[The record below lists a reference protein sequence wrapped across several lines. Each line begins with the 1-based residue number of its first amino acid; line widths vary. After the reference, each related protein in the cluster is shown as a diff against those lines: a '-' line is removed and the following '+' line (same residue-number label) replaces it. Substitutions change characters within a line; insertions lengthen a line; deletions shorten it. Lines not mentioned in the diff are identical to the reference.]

1 MSHNKNRIQ
10 LKCLQANSMWLKN
23 NKTKHMK
30 AVIIEDEEIIANVLL
45 SKIKKVAPDIDVVT
59 ILPSLKTA
67 RRWFGENAEPDLLF
81 MDIQLSDGVSFD
93 IFNHFSLTCPVI
105 FTTAYDEYAIRAFK
119 VNGVDYLLKP
129 VNETDL
135 AAAID
140 KCRKLVDNKE
150 TAPADITAL
159 IKSLANPDA
168 ASKYKEK
175 FIVNIRNQWMPV
187 NTKDIACFSKE
198 VLNYI
203 YLFNGERYMI
213 DYVTLEEV
221 EELLD
226 PKIFYRANRQYIINI
241 DAIQTVKPVEN
252 SKLIIRLKEPNQ
264 KLEID
269 MSRLKSPEF
278 KKWMDR

>member
-1 MSHNKNRIQ
+1 
-10 LKCLQANSMWLKN
+10 
-23 NKTKHMK
+23 MK
-30 AVIIEDEEIIANVLL
+30 AIIIEDEEIIANVLL
-45 SKIKKVAPDIDVVT
+45 NKIQKVATDVNVVT

-67 RRWFGENAEPDLLF
+67 RKWLGENAEPDIMF
-81 MDIQLSDGVSFD
+81 MDVQLSDGVSFD
-93 IFNHFSLTCPVI
+93 IFNDFSLKCPVI
-105 FTTAYDEYAIRAFK
+105 FTTAYDEYAIRAFR
-119 VNGVDYLLKP
+119 VNGIDYLLKP
-129 VNETDL
+129 VKETEL
-135 AAAID
+135 TAAID
-140 KCRKLVDNKE
+140 KCRKLADNKE
-150 TAPADITAL
+150 TPPADIQSL
-159 IKSLANPDA
+159 IRSLTNPSS

-175 FIVNIRNQWMPV
+175 FIINIRNQWMPV

-203 YLFNGERYMI
+203 YLFNGEKYMI

-226 PKIFYRANRQYIINI
+226 PKQFYRANRQFIINI

-252 SKLIIRLKEPNQ
+252 SKLIIRLKEPNH
-264 KLEID
+264 KLDID

>member
-1 MSHNKNRIQ
+1 
-10 LKCLQANSMWLKN
+10 
-23 NKTKHMK
+23 MK

-45 SKIKKVAPDIDVVT
+45 SKIKKVATDVDVVT

-93 IFNHFSLTCPVI
+93 IFNDFSLKCPVI

-129 VNETDL
+129 INETEL
-135 AAAID
+135 ATAID
-140 KCRKLVDNKE
+140 KCRKQVDKLDA
-150 TAPADITAL
+150 APADITAL

-175 FIVNIRNQWMPV
+175 FIVNIRNQWMPI

-221 EELLD
+221 EELLN
-226 PKIFYRANRQYIINI
+226 PKQFYRASRQFIINM

-252 SKLIIRLKEPNQ
+252 SKLIVRLKEPNQ

-269 MSRLKSPEF
+269 MSRLKTPEF

>member
-1 MSHNKNRIQ
+1 
-10 LKCLQANSMWLKN
+10 
-23 NKTKHMK
+23 MK
-30 AVIIEDEEIIANVLL
+30 AVIIEDEDIIASVLEN
-45 SKIKKVAPDIDVVT
+45 KIKKVAPDVQVVDR
-59 ILPSLKTA
+59 LGSLKTA
-67 RRWFGENAEPDLLF
+67 RRWLGENAEPDLMF

-93 IFNHFSLTCPVI
+93 IFNDFQLKCPVI

-129 VNETDL
+129 VKDAELIT
-135 AAAID
+135 AID
-140 KCRKLVDNKE
+140 KCRKLIEANEKP
-150 TAPADITAL
+150 PADIAELIRSLSNPSGAL
-159 IKSLANPDA
+159 
-168 ASKYKEK
+168 KYKEK
-175 FIVNIRNQWMPV
+175 FIVNVRNQWMPV
-187 NTKDIACFSKE
+187 NTNDIACFCKE

-203 YLFNGERYMI
+203 YLFNGEKYMI

-226 PKIFYRANRQYIINI
+226 PKQFYRANRQFIINI
-241 DAIQTVKPVEN
+241 DAIQSVKPVEN
-252 SKLIIRLKEPNQ
+252 SKLIIHLKEPNH

>member
-1 MSHNKNRIQ
+1 
-10 LKCLQANSMWLKN
+10 
-23 NKTKHMK
+23 MK
-30 AVIIEDEEIIANVLL
+30 AVIIEDEEIIASVLQN
-45 SKIKKVAPDIDVVT
+45 KIRKVASDVDV
-59 ILPSLKTA
+59 INVLPSLKVA
-67 RRWFGENAEPDLLF
+67 RKWLGENAEPDLMF

-93 IFNHFSLTCPVI
+93 IFNDFNLSCPII
-105 FTTAYDEYAIRAFK
+105 FTTAYDEYAIRAFR

-129 VNETDL
+129 VKETEL
-135 AAAID
+135 AAAIA
-140 KCRKLVDNKE
+140 KCRKFSTRE
-150 TAPADITAL
+150 MPPADISSL
-159 IKSLANPDA
+159 IKSLTNPA
-168 ASKYKEK
+168 SSSKYKEK
-175 FIVNIRNQWMPV
+175 FIVNIRNQWMLV

-203 YLFNGERYMI
+203 YLFSGEKYII
-213 DYVTLEEV
+213 DYVSLEEV

-226 PKIFYRANRQYIINI
+226 PKQFYRANRQFIINI

-252 SKLIIRLKEPNQ
+252 SKLLIKLKDPNQ

>member
-1 MSHNKNRIQ
+1 
-10 LKCLQANSMWLKN
+10 
-23 NKTKHMK
+23 MK
-30 AVIIEDEEIIANVLL
+30 AVIIEDEEIIANVLKN
-45 SKIKKVAPDIDVVT
+45 KIAKLAEEVEVVAV
-59 ILPSLKTA
+59 LPSLKTA
-67 RRWFGENAEPDLLF
+67 RRWFAENAEPDLMF
-81 MDIQLSDGVSFD
+81 MDIQLSDGVSFEL
-93 IFNHFSLTCPVI
+93 FNDFTLKCPVI
-105 FTTAYDEYAIRAFK
+105 FITAYDEYAIRAFK

-129 VNETDL
+129 VKDAEL
-135 AAAID
+135 LAAID
-140 KCRKLVDNKE
+140 KCKKINDTNDKP
-150 TAPADITAL
+150 PADIAEL
-159 IKSLANPDA
+159 LRSLANPA
-168 ASKYKEK
+168 ATSKYKEK
-175 FIVNIRNQWMPV
+175 FIINIRNQWMPV

-203 YLFNGERYMI
+203 YLFNGEKYMI

-226 PKIFYRANRQYIINI
+226 PRQFYRANRQFIINM

-252 SKLIIRLKEPNQ
+252 SKLIIRLKEPNH

>member
-1 MSHNKNRIQ
+1 
-10 LKCLQANSMWLKN
+10 
-23 NKTKHMK
+23 MK

-45 SKIKKVAPDIDVVT
+45 NKIKKVAPDVQVIT
-59 ILPSLKTA
+59 TLPSLKTA
-67 RRWFGENAEPDLLF
+67 RRWFGENAEPDILF

-93 IFNHFSLTCPVI
+93 LFNSFSLKCPII
-105 FTTAYDEYAIRAFK
+105 FTTAYDEYAVRAFR

-129 VNETDL
+129 VKEAELLN
-135 AAAID
+135 AID
-140 KCRKLVDNKE
+140 KCRNLLEHTEKPPL
-150 TAPADITAL
+150 DIDAL
-159 IKSLANPDA
+159 IKSLTNPVA
-168 ASKYKEK
+168 SSKYKEK

-187 NTKDIACFSKE
+187 NTNDVACFCKE

-203 YLFNGERYMI
+203 YLFNGERYII

-221 EELLD
+221 EELLN
-226 PKIFYRANRQYIINI
+226 PKQFYRANRQFIVNI

-252 SKLIIRLKEPNQ
+252 SKLIVKLKEPNN

>member
-1 MSHNKNRIQ
+1 MR
-10 LKCLQANSMWLKN
+10 
-23 NKTKHMK
+23 
-30 AVIIEDEEIIANVLL
+30 AVIIEDEDIIAKVLEG
-45 SKIKKVAPDIDVVT
+45 KIKKVAPDVQVIN

-67 RRWFGENAEPDLLF
+67 RRWLGENAEPDIMF

-93 IFNHFSLTCPVI
+93 IFNDFNLKCPVI
-105 FTTAYDEYAIRAFK
+105 FTTAYDEYAIRAFR

-129 VNETDL
+129 VKEAELT
-135 AAAID
+135 AAID
-140 KCRKLVDNKE
+140 KCRRLVDNKDNS
-150 TAPADITAL
+150 PADITSL
-159 IKSLANPDA
+159 IRSLSNPSG

-175 FIVNIRNQWMPV
+175 FIINVRNQWMPV

-203 YLFNGERYMI
+203 YLFNGEKYMI

-226 PKIFYRANRQYIINI
+226 PKQFYRANRQFIINI
-241 DAIQTVKPVEN
+241 DAIQSVKPVEN
-252 SKLIIRLKEPNQ
+252 SKLIVRLKDPNH
-264 KLEID
+264 KLDID